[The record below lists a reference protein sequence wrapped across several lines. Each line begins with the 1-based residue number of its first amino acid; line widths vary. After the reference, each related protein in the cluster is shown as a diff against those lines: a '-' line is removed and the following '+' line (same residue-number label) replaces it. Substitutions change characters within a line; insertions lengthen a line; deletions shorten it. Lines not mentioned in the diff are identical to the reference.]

1 MTRKSGQFYEIN
13 RAFTSACRLIG
24 RGYSTATKITSV
36 LNLDRSVS
44 KKSQKKHTL
53 SLTSF
58 AEQQATQSMN
68 KASIEAKEYLYRNG
82 QIEVL
87 SGTGLPGE
95 IPQIDVSV
103 DGSWG
108 SRGWSSR

>member
-44 KKSQKKHTL
+44 KKS
-53 SLTSF
+53 
-58 AEQQATQSMN
+58 
-68 KASIEAKEYLYRNG
+68 
-82 QIEVL
+82 
-87 SGTGLPGE
+87 
-95 IPQIDVSV
+95 
-103 DGSWG
+103 
-108 SRGWSSR
+108 